1 MPVPPSGGGILKMGL
16 EVGDASHGL
25 RMLRRPE
32 NEVYGPPWKKMMETL
47 GEVAENVAALE
58 APVGET
64 GQTVA
69 RLYHKV
75 QDKPVPLW
83 VRVGTSARRSSR
95 KYPRGYPYPKRINYD
110 PRSPHRGWLER
121 AGERA
126 KRLIDPLLDRTARE
140 IEARWGRGG

>member
-1 MPVPPSGGGILKMGL
+1 MPGEGILSMGI
-16 EVGDASHGL
+16 EVDGAAHGL
-25 RMLRRPE
+25 RKLRRPD
-32 NEVYGPPWKKMMETL
+32 NEAYGAPWKKMMETL

-58 APVGET
+58 APVGDT

-83 VRVGTSARRSSR
+83 VRIGTTARRTSR

-110 PRSPHRGWLER
+110 PRSPHRGWMQR

-126 KRLIDPLLDRTARE
+126 KRLIGPLLDRTARE